1 MNWRH
6 LSEGETA
13 EKLQCS
19 ICGSQ
24 QAIWFFPQ
32 DATTDE
38 ASQLIAAVSE
48 FNPSLRRA
56 DPWRFI
62 FCSECQQH
70 LVELSL
76 ARTNP
81 TQQADILPFRRQSR

>member
-1 MNWRH
+1 MDEV
-6 LSEGETA
+6 SEGEMG

-48 FNPSLRRA
+48 FKPNLRRA
-56 DPWRFI
+56 DPWSFV
-62 FCSECQQH
+62 FCGECQGL
-70 LVELSL
+70 LVELS
-76 ARTNP
+76 AADRSDA
-81 TQQADILPFRRQSR
+81 TQQAHILPFRSHGGC